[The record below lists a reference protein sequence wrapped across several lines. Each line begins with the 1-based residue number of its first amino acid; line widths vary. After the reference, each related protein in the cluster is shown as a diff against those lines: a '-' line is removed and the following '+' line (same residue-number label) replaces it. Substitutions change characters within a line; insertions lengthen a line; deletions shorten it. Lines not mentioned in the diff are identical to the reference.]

1 MTAAATAAATL
12 SGAATTIQYFPS
24 LLTLQ
29 SNTNKISVS
38 RNKKRTEIVNFI
50 YEWKSED
57 DPDDYFDLRGSD
69 GYSRLNYNLI
79 TYLLLNHQ
87 QLLLNNFT
95 KPQLLEYIRDNTFY
109 QPNEKIN
116 SYEEYMKE
124 NDIDIFRFILEQF
137 KIIQILHNCLA
148 TKLPPLNAVI
158 DTPRFTRKRLVL
170 YRGFNYPRYKKML
183 GNTYSRQSLLIG
195 DVITTET
202 FLSTTV
208 QEVVAIKYAFN
219 RDKGA
224 DKQIVWK
231 IIVDEDMFDI
241 FNYTFIGDT
250 FSINDDLQKLFD
262 NSNIECE
269 FLLNMGAL
277 LRCVDI
283 NIIYDFQGY
292 YIKGYNIP
300 KKEYTEYTY
309 KFIGWNHD
317 YTERINSS
325 MSKYITYLRNAT
337 RSEAT

>member
-1 MTAAATAAATL
+1 MTATAA
-12 SGAATTIQYFPS
+12 GAATTIQYFPS
-24 LLTLQ
+24 LL
-29 SNTNKISVS
+29 SNTNKISIS
-38 RNKKRTEIVNFI
+38 RNKKQTAIVDFI

-57 DPDDYFDLRGSD
+57 DPDDYFDLRSSD
-69 GYSRLNYNLI
+69 GYSRLNYNII

-87 QLLLNNFT
+87 QLFLNNFT
-95 KPQLLEYIRDNTFY
+95 KQQLLEYIRDNIFY

-116 SYEEYMKE
+116 SYEEYMKA
-124 NDIDIFRFILEQF
+124 NYIDIFRFVLEQF
-137 KIIQILHNCLA
+137 KNIQILHNCLA
-148 TKLPPLNAVI
+148 TKLPPLNAFV
-158 DTPRFTRKRLVL
+158 DTSRLTRKRHREKLVL
-170 YRGFNYPRYKKML
+170 FRGFNYPRYKKML
-183 GNTYSRQSLLIG
+183 GSPHSQSILIG
-195 DVITTET
+195 EVITTET

-219 RDKGA
+219 SYKGVDKH
-224 DKQIVWK
+224 IVWK

-241 FNYTFIGDT
+241 FNYTFLGDA
-250 FSINDDLQKLFD
+250 FNIHDDLQKLFN

-283 NIIYDFQGY
+283 NVIYDFQGY

-309 KFIGWNHD
+309 KFIGWNLD

-325 MSKYITYLRNAT
+325 MSKYISYL
-337 RSEAT
+337 RSEAI

>member
-1 MTAAATAAATL
+1 MATAAA
-12 SGAATTIQYFPS
+12 GAATTIQYFPS
-24 LLTLQ
+24 LHTLQ
-29 SNTNKISVS
+29 SNTSKISVS
-38 RNKKRTEIVNFI
+38 RNKKRTEIVDFI

-57 DPDDYFDLRGSD
+57 DPDDYFDLRSSD

-137 KIIQILHNCLA
+137 KNIQILHNCLA

-158 DTPRFTRKRLVL
+158 DTPRLTRKRHREKLVL
-170 YRGFNYPRYKKML
+170 FRGFNYPRYKKML
-183 GNTYSRQSLLIG
+183 DNTFIG

-241 FNYTFIGDT
+241 FNYTFIGDS
-250 FSINDDLQKLFD
+250 FSIYDDLQKLFD

-283 NIIYDFQGY
+283 NVIYDFQGY

-309 KFIGWNHD
+309 KFIGWNQD

-325 MSKYITYLRNAT
+325 MSKYITYLR
-337 RSEAT
+337 SEAI